1 MLILKSFESFVELMK
16 IVEFVEVAS
25 DVDVEE
31 AVDSSEGNCTDG

>member
-1 MLILKSFESFVELMK
+1 ME
-16 IVEFVEVAS
+16 IVEFVEVVS

>member
-1 MLILKSFESFVELMK
+1 ME

-31 AVDSSEGNCTDG
+31 AVDSSEGNCTDGWRQFEGSSGRG

>member
-1 MLILKSFESFVELMK
+1 ME

-31 AVDSSEGNCTDG
+31 AVDSSGGNCTDGWRQFEGSSGRG